1 MSLETVIDS
10 IKRLK
15 IVKIKA
21 SQVLLSCLC
30 RSFRKHRGHKAM
42 QELVKF
48 HTDQL
53 DIRKIISNSI
63 GLKDF
68 LRCFLSEPQKALLSM
83 QRTRIATAMKD
94 SDKSGALETY

>member
-1 MSLETVIDS
+1 MSLKTLIDS
-10 IKRLK
+10 VKRLK
-15 IVKIKA
+15 TVKIKV

-30 RSFRKHRGHKAM
+30 RSFRKRKGHKAM

-68 LRCFLSEPQKALLSM
+68 LRCFLSEPQKALL
-83 QRTRIATAMKD
+83 T
-94 SDKSGALETY
+94 L